1 MTGSISNK
9 SSRSRSSS
17 GSGSRT
23 ASGGSSSRS
32 SSGSS
37 SKTQQRIRRIKQFF
51 WLGLYGVI
59 MVLSVRKMMN
69 EQLMDSFWYDLAA
82 FGLLW
87 IYRALAAAKITKVL
101 RISVQWFV
109 AHALVI
115 LVHLAVV
122 LFFNEPSPADV
133 IQSSQVHKEQP
144 SAPVVQPYQVGE

>member
-1 MTGSISNK
+1 MSGSISNK

-23 ASGGSSSRS
+23 SSGGSSSKKRD
-32 SSGSS
+32 
-37 SKTQQRIRRIKQFF
+37 QIRRIKHVF

>member
-1 MTGSISNK
+1 MAGSISNK

-23 ASGGSSSRS
+23 SSGGSSSKKRD
-32 SSGSS
+32 
-37 SKTQQRIRRIKQFF
+37 QIRRINQFF

-87 IYRALAAAKITKVL
+87 IYRALAAAKITTVL
-101 RISVQWFV
+101 RIKGQWFV

-144 SAPVVQPYQVGE
+144 SAPVVQPYQVGEE

>member
-1 MTGSISNK
+1 MSGSISNK

-17 GSGSRT
+17 GSGRRT
-23 ASGGSSSRS
+23 TSGGSSSKKRD
-32 SSGSS
+32 
-37 SKTQQRIRRIKQFF
+37 QIRRIKQFF

-59 MVLSVRKMMN
+59 MVFSVRKMMN

-144 SAPVVQPYQVGE
+144 SAPVVQPYQVGG

>member
-1 MTGSISNK
+1 MASSISNK

-23 ASGGSSSRS
+23 SSGGSSSKKRD
-32 SSGSS
+32 
-37 SKTQQRIRRIKQFF
+37 QIRRIKQFF

-87 IYRALAAAKITKVL
+87 IYRALAAAKITTVF
-101 RISVQWFV
+101 RIKAQWFF
-109 AHALVI
+109 AHVLVI

-144 SAPVVQPYQVGE
+144 SAPVVQPYQVGEE

>member
-1 MTGSISNK
+1 MASSISNK

-23 ASGGSSSRS
+23 SSGGSSSKKRD
-32 SSGSS
+32 
-37 SKTQQRIRRIKQFF
+37 QIRRIKQFF

-59 MVLSVRKMMN
+59 MLSVRKMMN
-69 EQLMDSFWYDLAA
+69 EQLVDSFWYDLAA

-87 IYRALAAAKITKVL
+87 IYRALAAAKITTVL
-101 RISVQWFV
+101 RIKAQWFF
-109 AHALVI
+109 AHVLVI

-144 SAPVVQPYQVGE
+144 SAPVMQPYQVGEE

>member
-1 MTGSISNK
+1 
-9 SSRSRSSS
+9 
-17 GSGSRT
+17 
-23 ASGGSSSRS
+23 
-32 SSGSS
+32 
-37 SKTQQRIRRIKQFF
+37 
-51 WLGLYGVI
+51 
-59 MVLSVRKMMN
+59 MN
-69 EQLMDSFWYDLAA
+69 EQLVDSFWYDLAA

-87 IYRALAAAKITKVL
+87 IYRAMAAAKITTVL

-144 SAPVVQPYQVGE
+144 SAPVVQPYQVGEE

>member
-1 MTGSISNK
+1 MSGSISNK

-23 ASGGSSSRS
+23 SSGGSSSKKRD
-32 SSGSS
+32 
-37 SKTQQRIRRIKQFF
+37 QIRRIKQVF

-69 EQLMDSFWYDLAA
+69 EQLIDSFWYDLAA

-87 IYRALAAAKITKVL
+87 IYRALATAKITTVL
-101 RISVQWFV
+101 RISVQWFF
-109 AHALVI
+109 AHVLVI

-144 SAPVVQPYQVGE
+144 SAPVVQPYQVGEE

>member
-1 MTGSISNK
+1 MASSISNK

-23 ASGGSSSRS
+23 SSGGSSSKKRD
-32 SSGSS
+32 
-37 SKTQQRIRRIKQFF
+37 QIRRIKQVF

-69 EQLMDSFWYDLAA
+69 EQLVDSFWYDLAA

-87 IYRALAAAKITKVL
+87 IYRALATAKITTVL

>member
-1 MTGSISNK
+1 MASSISNK
-9 SSRSRSSS
+9 SSRSRSKS
-17 GSGSRT
+17 GSGRRT
-23 ASGGSSSRS
+23 SSG
-32 SSGSS
+32 GSS

-87 IYRALAAAKITKVL
+87 IYRALAAAKITTVL
-101 RISVQWFV
+101 RIKAQWFF

-133 IQSSQVHKEQP
+133 IQSRQVHKEQP
-144 SAPVVQPYQVGE
+144 SAPVVQPYQVGEE

>member
-1 MTGSISNK
+1 MASSISNK

-23 ASGGSSSRS
+23 SSGGSSSKKRD
-32 SSGSS
+32 
-37 SKTQQRIRRIKQFF
+37 QIRRFKQFF

-69 EQLMDSFWYDLAA
+69 EQLVDSFWYDLAA

-87 IYRALAAAKITKVL
+87 IYRALATAKITTVL

-144 SAPVVQPYQVGE
+144 SAPVVQPYQVGEE